1 MRMALPLFFRS
12 RGRGPAD
19 VDRLGA
25 FFGIQTPLLD
35 LSRREIDVEA
45 LAQQPADLAQHTLSL
60 GPIPHADM
68 AREDVH
74 SGGEAPGVNVMN
86 IGHAVHRSNGGNGAI
101 KIEILWR
108 SLQRSEEHTTELQSL
123 MRNSSAVFCSQ
134 TKQPSTTTS
143 SH

>member
-1 MRMALPLFFRS
+1 MDFDTVIRSGPHWCRPLSILAAAMRMALPLFFRS

-74 SGGEAPGVNVMN
+74 SGGEAPE
-86 IGHAVHRSNGGNGAI
+86 IGRAAGRARVCD
-101 KIEILWR
+101 E
-108 SLQRSEEHTTELQSL
+108 
-123 MRNSSAVFCSQ
+123 V
-134 TKQPSTTTS
+134 
-143 SH
+143 